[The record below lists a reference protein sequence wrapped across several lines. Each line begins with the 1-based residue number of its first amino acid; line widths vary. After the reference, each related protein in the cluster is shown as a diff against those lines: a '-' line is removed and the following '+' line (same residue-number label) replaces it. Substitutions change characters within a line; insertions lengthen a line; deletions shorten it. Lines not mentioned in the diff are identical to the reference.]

1 MGADM
6 PTIRDEITRG
16 AALLRE
22 AGVADERL
30 TASLLLAYA
39 LGVDR
44 VHLIAYPERELTPG
58 ELRLYSQAIE
68 RRAAR
73 VPFQHITGIQE
84 FYGLEFE
91 VTPDVLVPR
100 PETELIVEAS
110 ERLWS
115 RLRLRGVRVL
125 DVGTGSG
132 ILAVTLAKRLPGAA
146 VTAADISAA
155 ALAVARRNAAR
166 HGAWID
172 FVRADLASALAG
184 PFALVVSNPPYIPD
198 GDIDALQ
205 PEVRDHD
212 PRLALAGGADGLDA
226 YRRLFADAPRVLEP
240 GGHLMCEFGIGQAD
254 ALRGLAVAS
263 GLDVV
268 EILSDLQ
275 GIPRTIVMGNA
286 GKREG

>member
-1 MGADM
+1 M
-6 PTIRDEITRG
+6 PTIRDEIARG

-30 TASLLLAYA
+30 TASLLLAHA

-44 VHLIAYPERELTPG
+44 VHLIAHAERPLTPD
-58 ELRLYSQAIE
+58 EVNSYNRAVE

-73 VPFQHITGIQE
+73 VPFQHITGVQE

-91 VTPDVLVPR
+91 VTPEVLVPR

-110 ERLWS
+110 ERIWN
-115 RLRLRGVRVL
+115 RLRPGGVRVL

-132 ILAVTLAKRLPGAA
+132 ILAVTLATRLPGAI
-146 VTAADISAA
+146 VAATDVSAA
-155 ALAVARRNAAR
+155 ALEVARRNAERHRAR
-166 HGAWID
+166 VD
-172 FVRADLASALAG
+172 FVRADLASALSG
-184 PFALVVSNPPYIPD
+184 PFALVVSNPPYVPD
-198 GDIDALQ
+198 GEIESLQ

-226 YRRLFADAPRVLEP
+226 YRRLFADAPRILAP
-240 GGHLMCEFGIGQAD
+240 GARLVCEFGIGQAD
-254 ALRGLAVAS
+254 ALRDLAPARGLEVE
-263 GLDVV
+263 

-275 GIPRTIVMGNA
+275 GLPRTIVVTNP
-286 GKREG
+286 R